1 MKYWGILLLCLVV
14 LLGGCRN
21 KQEAESLEPEVV
33 PEEVEIVE
41 AEEPEQIEEDT
52 VEEEFPFVTPLSG
65 EPAKEP
71 VLNRPVVV
79 TINNHPLARPQS
91 GLKEADIIYE
101 MLAEGSVTRLLAVY
115 QSEYPGR
122 VGPIRSARDYFIHV
136 AQGFDAFYLAHGYSP
151 DAKSMLNRG
160 EIAHIN
166 GMQYDGTYFRRS
178 SARKAPHNSYSSGED
193 LIQGAEKVGADLLVE
208 EGNVPSF
215 TFTEALTSTVD
226 TEDAD
231 SVTVT
236 YSSDRQFI
244 HHYSY
249 DQASG
254 FYSRETAGQ
263 RTIDAETGEELELAN
278 VVFLEIPHRVIDSEG
293 RLALN
298 LKDGGHAWLF
308 RDGKRQ
314 AAEWTNEEGQLVVVT
329 GDEPVGLKPGQTWVH
344 FIPTHRS
351 LEAMVTFTK

>member
-1 MKYWGILLLCLVV
+1 MKYWGILLLCVVV

-21 KQEAESLEPEVV
+21 KQEAESLEPEVEQ
-33 PEEVEIVE
+33 EEVEIIE

-52 VEEEFPFVTPLSG
+52 VEEEFPFFTPLSG
-65 EPAKEP
+65 EPAKEQ

-136 AQGFDAFYLAHGYSP
+136 AKGFDAFYIAHGYSP

-160 EIAHIN
+160 EIAHMN
-166 GMQYDGTYFRRS
+166 GMQYDGTYFQRS
-178 SARKAPHNSYSSGED
+178 SARKAPHNSYSSGGD
-193 LIQGAEKVGADLLVE
+193 IVKGAEKVG
-208 EGNVPSF
+208 
-215 TFTEALTSTVD
+215 TALTLEEDNLPSLHFSEDVTSVD
-226 TEDAD
+226 ETEEAG
-231 SVTVT
+231 SVTVSF
-236 YSSDRQFI
+236 SSDRQFI

-249 DQASG
+249 DHDTG
-254 FYSRETAGQ
+254 FYSRETAGL
-263 RTIDAETGEELELAN
+263 RTVDAETSEELQLAN
-278 VVFLEIPHRVIDSEG
+278 VVFLEMPHRVIDSEG

-298 LKDGGHAWLF
+298 LSDGGNAWLF

-314 AAEWTNEEGQLVVVT
+314 SVEWINEDGLLVVVS
-329 GDEPVGLKPGQTWVH
+329 GEKPVALKPGQTWVH
-344 FIPTHRS
+344 FIPAHRG
-351 LEAMVTFTK
+351 LEAMVTYTN